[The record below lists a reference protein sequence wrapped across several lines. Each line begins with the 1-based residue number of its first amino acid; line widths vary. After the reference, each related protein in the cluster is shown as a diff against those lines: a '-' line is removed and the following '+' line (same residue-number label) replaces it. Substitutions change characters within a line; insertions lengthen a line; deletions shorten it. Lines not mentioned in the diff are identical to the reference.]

1 MLEYKV
7 IEGFKC
13 YNPEVAFDND
23 GFSSES
29 FDLLQDAEQNNFWF
43 LGRNRIIL
51 YMVEKYTGLKDKFKF
66 LEIGCGNG
74 VVLENLQRNTEYQ
87 LYGSDIY
94 VQGLRNA
101 SKRLKNVEFIQID
114 ATKFVDE
121 NKFDAIG
128 MFDVLEHIEEDKQVL
143 VNTYKSLNPGGCLY
157 ITVPQYEFLWSELDN
172 IAFHK
177 RRYTRK
183 EIKAKLQE
191 AGYKIEYLG
200 SFVFFLFPLMIFS
213 RMFLKLKKSSQI
225 NGKEEFVTSKVIN
238 RVLQF
243 FIYLDEVLISFGIR
257 LPFGGSIICV
267 AKKGYK

>member
-1 MLEYKV
+1 MLDYTI

-13 YNPEVAFDND
+13 YNPEVAFDNN

-29 FDLLQDAEQNNFWF
+29 FDILQSSEQNNFWF
-43 LGRNRIIL
+43 IGRNRIIL
-51 YMVEKYTGLKDKFKF
+51 YVVEKHSGLKDKLKF

-74 VVLENLQRNTEYQ
+74 VVLENLQKNTEYD
-87 LYGSDIY
+87 LFGSDIY

-101 SKRLKNVEFIQID
+101 SSRLKDVELIQID
-114 ATKFVDE
+114 ATKFIDD

-143 VNTYKSLNPGGCLY
+143 VNTYKSLKPGGCLY
-157 ITVPQYEFLWSELDN
+157 ITVPQYKFLWSELDN

-183 EIKAKLQE
+183 EIKGKLQE

-213 RMFLKLKKSSQI
+213 RMFLKLRKSDKISGQ
-225 NGKEEFVTSKVIN
+225 EEFVSGKFIN
-238 RVLQF
+238 SILQF
-243 FIYLDEVLISFGIR
+243 FIYLDELLIRFGVQ

-267 AKKGYK
+267 AKKSI